1 MEAGLPSA
9 SLQMSSDAES
19 FWQAVER
26 IDKSSGAF
34 AALVFIL
41 LFLVLYFGLSLL
53 AAWAVSTT
61 INSPFWLTALS
72 IFLLKLVFS

>member
-1 MEAGLPSA
+1 
-9 SLQMSSDAES
+9 MSTDAEN

-34 AALVFIL
+34 AALIFVIF
-41 LFLVLYFGLSLL
+41 FALVYFGLSLL
-53 AAWAVSTT
+53 AAWAVSVTAGT
-61 INSPFWLTALS
+61 SFWMTALC